1 MGGWREN
8 SRWRSLMIA
17 FPPPP
22 SRHHDIAEDRRPR
35 YVAGIMTRG
44 SGVEDSAAPLRQI
57 WYYALPGS
65 RLRPGQTVPRV
76 FLGEPIL
83 IGRDR
88 TGAVF
93 ALRDLCP
100 HRGIPLS
107 EGRFDGAEVE
117 CRFHGWRFDR
127 TRVEKPEKTWI
138 DPDTG
143 DRCHDILGGFGS
155 VCGSF

>member
-1 MGGWREN
+1 MREASAMDVGREN
-8 SRWRSLMIA
+8 SRLRSLMIA
-17 FPPPP
+17 FPPPD
-22 SRHHDIAEDRRPR
+22 DIAADHRPR
-35 YVAGIMTRG
+35 YVAGIMSRG

-65 RLRPGQTVPRV
+65 RLRPGRAVRRV

-100 HRGIPLS
+100 HRGI
-107 EGRFDGAEVE
+107 
-117 CRFHGWRFDR
+117 
-127 TRVEKPEKTWI
+127 
-138 DPDTG
+138 
-143 DRCHDILGGFGS
+143 
-155 VCGSF
+155 